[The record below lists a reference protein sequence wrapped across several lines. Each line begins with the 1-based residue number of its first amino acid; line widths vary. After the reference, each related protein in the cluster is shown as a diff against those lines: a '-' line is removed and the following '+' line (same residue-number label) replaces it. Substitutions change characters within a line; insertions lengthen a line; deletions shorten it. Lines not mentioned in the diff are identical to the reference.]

1 MTNELSLYV
10 HFPFCK
16 RKCLYCDFNSY
27 SDRSQL
33 IPVYCQALLQEAERY
48 PLGGRLLRTIYF
60 GGGTPSFLP
69 ACLVAHLLGCLKERF
84 QHSASAGMEI
94 TIEINPGTATR
105 QDLIRLK
112 EAGFNRLSIGLQAA
126 QNHLLALIG
135 RIHTWEEFRELFG
148 LAREAGFANIGLDL
162 IFGLPEQ
169 SMGDWRETL
178 ARVLELE
185 PEHISA
191 YGLQVEAGTPLANQ
205 VAAGRLRLPD
215 DETVATMFHAAMDT
229 LRADGYD
236 HYEISNYA
244 RPGYYSEHNLGYW
257 TGRDYLG
264 LGAGASS
271 TCQGER
277 WNNLRDPGEYIARIR
292 NGLPVREERELLG
305 RAERLTEAVMLG
317 LRLRSGLGLD
327 TLARDFQ
334 IDLMERS
341 GPAIAEMEEEGLLI
355 IHDGRL
361 ALSDD
366 GVLVSNQVIAAILRN
381 LD

>member
-1 MTNELSLYV
+1 MTSELSLYV

-33 IPVYCQALLQEAERY
+33 IPAYCQALLQEMERY
-48 PLGGRLLRTIYF
+48 PLQERLRTVYF

-69 ACLVAHLLGCLKERF
+69 SGLVADLLGCLKERF
-84 QHSASAGMEI
+84 HYSGGTGMEI

-105 QDLIRLK
+105 QDLLRFR
-112 EAGFNRLSIGLQAA
+112 EAGFNRLSLGLQAA
-126 QNHLLALIG
+126 QNRLLALIG

-148 LAREAGFANIGLDL
+148 SAREIGFANIGVDL
-162 IFGLPEQ
+162 IFGLPDQ
-169 SMGDWRETL
+169 SLADWRETL

-191 YGLQVEAGTPLANQ
+191 YGLQVEEGTPLAGR
-205 VAAGRLRLPD
+205 VAAGRLHLPD
-215 DETVATMFHAAMDT
+215 EETGAAMFQAAMDT
-229 LRADGYD
+229 LRDAGYD

-277 WNNLRDPGEYIARIR
+277 WVNVREPGEYIARIR
-292 NGLPVREERELLG
+292 EGLPIREEQERLG
-305 RAERLTEAVMLG
+305 RTERLTEAVMLG
-317 LRLRSGLGLD
+317 LRLRSGLRLD
-327 TLARDFQ
+327 ALARDFG

-341 GPAIAEMEEEGLLI
+341 GPAIARMEEQGLLT

-361 ALSDD
+361 ILSDD
-366 GVLVSNQVIAAILRN
+366 GVLVSNQVIAALLKN

>member
-1 MTNELSLYV
+1 LTSELSLYV

-33 IPVYCQALLQEAERY
+33 IPAYCQALLQEMERY
-48 PLGGRLLRTIYF
+48 PLQERLRTVYF

-69 ACLVAHLLGCLKERF
+69 SGLVADLLGCLKERF
-84 QHSASAGMEI
+84 HYSGGTGMEI

-105 QDLIRLK
+105 QDLLRFR
-112 EAGFNRLSIGLQAA
+112 EAGFNRLSLGLQAA
-126 QNHLLALIG
+126 QNRLLALIG

-148 LAREAGFANIGLDL
+148 SAREIGFANIGVDL
-162 IFGLPEQ
+162 IFGLPDQ
-169 SMGDWRETL
+169 SLADWRETL

-191 YGLQVEAGTPLANQ
+191 YGLQVEEGTPLAGR
-205 VAAGRLRLPD
+205 VAAGRLHLPD
-215 DETVATMFHAAMDT
+215 EETGAAMFQAAMDT
-229 LRADGYD
+229 LRDAGYD

-277 WNNLRDPGEYIARIR
+277 WVNVREPGEYIARIR
-292 NGLPVREERELLG
+292 EGLPIREEQERLG
-305 RAERLTEAVMLG
+305 RTERLTEAVMLG
-317 LRLRSGLGLD
+317 LRLRSGLRLD
-327 TLARDFQ
+327 ALARDFG

-341 GPAIAEMEEEGLLI
+341 GPAIARMEEQGLLT

-361 ALSDD
+361 ILSDD
-366 GVLVSNQVIAAILRN
+366 GVLVSNQVIAALLKN